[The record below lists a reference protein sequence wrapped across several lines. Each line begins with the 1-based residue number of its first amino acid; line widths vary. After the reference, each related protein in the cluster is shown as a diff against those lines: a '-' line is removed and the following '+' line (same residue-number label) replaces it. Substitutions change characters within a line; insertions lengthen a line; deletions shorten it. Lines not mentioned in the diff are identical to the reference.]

1 MKKFTAILL
10 ALVLVFTLACPV
22 FAVHDN
28 DSKTLK
34 FNDDGKFKIMM
45 INDVQDFDNP
55 AKRSVEFIN
64 KALDSEKPDLVVFA
78 GDQLSDMFYTANYEK
93 VKKAL
98 NNMIAPMEERDI
110 PFLFTYGNHD
120 HDRESAVSLA
130 DQASFYYSYNS
141 CYADKEGF
149 ASGTYNKP
157 IYSHDGSRVA
167 LNIYMM
173 DTNNKDENGGYGGV
187 TAEQVEWYKSKSDEL
202 KAANGGEVV
211 PSLLFQH
218 IPVKE
223 IYEFLLKSDSKD
235 KNAVYSTVDHNW
247 YTLNP
252 DKMISETYVMGEAPC
267 SEDLD
272 KVTGQYQAWLEKG
285 DIIGAYFAHDH
296 LNNFVGKTSDGIV
309 MGYNSGTGFSTYG
322 NGGNRTVRMFVIDE
336 NDAANYETYS
346 VTYDSLTGS
355 DNTLVFMDL
364 LSPSVIT
371 KLMRVVYFFFG
382 GIIKMFK

>member
-1 MKKFTAILL
+1 MKKITAILL
-10 ALVLVFTLACPV
+10 ALVLMFTLVCPV

-28 DSKTLK
+28 DTKTLR

-55 AKRSVEFIN
+55 AKRSVEFIE

-78 GDQLSDMFYTANYEK
+78 GDQLSDMFYTANYDK
-93 VKKAL
+93 VKKAI
-98 NNMIAPMEERDI
+98 NNMIAPIEERDI

-141 CYADKEGF
+141 CYADREGF
-149 ASGTYNKP
+149 GSGTYNKVV
-157 IYSHDGSRVA
+157 YSHDGSKAA

-187 TAEQVEWYKSKSDEL
+187 TAEQVEWYKAKSDEL
-202 KAANGGEVV
+202 KAANGGEAV

-223 IYEFLLKSDSKD
+223 IYEFLLKSDAKNKD
-235 KNAVYSTVDHNW
+235 AVYSTVDHNW
-247 YTLNP
+247 YVLNP
-252 DKMISETYVMGEAPC
+252 EKMISETYVMGEAPC

-296 LNNFVGKTSDGIV
+296 LNNFVGKTSDGII

-336 NDAANYETYS
+336 NDVENYETYS

-371 KLMRVVYFFFG
+371 KLMRIVYLLFG
-382 GIIKMFK
+382 NIINMFK